1 MNYQQQAEQ
10 FAKKHNVKININ
22 FCRYGQHFNDE
33 TAERYIFN
41 ITIKRNRKQFT
52 VNFGQSI
59 SDQDK
64 KPTIYDILCC
74 LEKYENATFEEFCSN
89 YGYDNDSIK
98 ALKIYKAVSREY
110 KNVFRLFGDIME
122 ELQEIQ

>member
-52 VNFGQSI
+52 INFGQSI

-64 KPTIYDILCC
+64 KPTIYDILSC
-74 LEKYENATFEEFCSN
+74 LQKYENATFEEFCSN
-89 YGYDNDSIK
+89 YGYNNDSIK

-110 KNVFRLFGDIME
+110 KNVFRLFSDIME

>member
-1 MNYQQQAEQ
+1 MNYEQQAEQ
-10 FAKKHNVKININ
+10 FAKKHNVKMNIN

-52 VNFGQSI
+52 INFGQSI

-64 KPTIYDILCC
+64 KPTIYDILSC
-74 LEKYENATFEEFCSN
+74 LQKYENATFEEFCSN
-89 YGYDNDSIK
+89 YGYNNDSIK

-110 KNVFRLFGDIME
+110 KNVFRLFSDIME